1 VTPTLFCLPLVA
13 SAVLW
18 TVGGRVGRRLPPAT
32 AVRLLTV
39 TMLVTA
45 LATGFVL
52 AVAAFVVIAQIPTI
66 ATIGRW
72 SVAVL
77 RSGDSIPT
85 AAGAVA
91 GAVVL
96 VLLAAAVGRAAT
108 AGRDLFRSALVCR
121 RLGPAF
127 AGLIVVPDD
136 IPDAYALPGL
146 TGRIV
151 VSTAMLHALPADE
164 RAVLLA
170 HEAAHLTHRHHAYL
184 LTAELAAAANPL
196 LRPSLRAVRRAVERW
211 ADEGAA
217 AEVGDRELAARA
229 LARAGLARGSSRRQ
243 GPAAALAG
251 SEAFV
256 IDRVRALLQEPP
268 APRPVLVAAVSI
280 LMVAVTSTAFLTA
293 RHTEARFEAA
303 QTAYT
308 ATR

>member
-1 VTPTLFCLPLVA
+1 VTATLFCLPLVA

-18 TVGGRVGRRLPPAT
+18 IVGSRLGGRLPPAT

-52 AVAAFVVIAQIPTI
+52 SVAAFVVLAQVPTI
-66 ATIGRW
+66 ATMGRW

-77 RSGDSIPT
+77 RSGDTIPT

-91 GAVVL
+91 GAVVF
-96 VLLAAAVGRAAT
+96 VLLGAAFGRAAT

-121 RLGPAF
+121 RLGPTV

-136 IPDAYALPGL
+136 IPDAYALPGF

-196 LRPSLRAVRRAVERW
+196 LRPSLKAVRRAAERW
-211 ADEGAA
+211 ADEAAA
-217 AEVGDRELAARA
+217 AEVGDRDLTARA

-243 GPAAALAG
+243 GPAGALAG
-251 SEAFV
+251 ADSFV
-256 IDRVRALLQEPP
+256 ADRVRALLAEPP
-268 APRPVLVAAVSI
+268 APRPALVAVVVVVVLVLLS
-280 LMVAVTSTAFLTA
+280 AVTVTAGVTN
-293 RHTEARFEAA
+293 ARFETAQAA
-303 QTAYT
+303 YSAS
-308 ATR
+308 R